1 MSDHVQHCPF
11 LNRSD
16 ARCSTNFSL
25 EQLDNAYDYC
35 FGSYAKCSVYL
46 ELLVERRLRR
56 VREAAGLLPKPS
68 RMSQWEDDD
77 SETQTPAVI
86 PLTHAG
92 RRIQLV

>member
-1 MSDHVQHCPF
+1 MSDHGQHCPF

-25 EQLDNAYDYC
+25 ERLDNAYDYC
-35 FGSYAKCSVYL
+35 FGQYADCPVYL

-56 VREAAGLLPKPS
+56 VREAAGAPRTSRWQNDASEDAQAPS
-68 RMSQWEDDD
+68 VV
-77 SETQTPAVI
+77 AI
-86 PLTHAG
+86 THGG

>member
-1 MSDHVQHCPF
+1 MSDHVHHCPF

-35 FGSYAKCSVYL
+35 FGEYADCSVYL

-56 VREAAGLLPKPS
+56 VREAAGALSNATRGSRWEAIESEDFDPS
-68 RMSQWEDDD
+68 FV
-77 SETQTPAVI
+77 PI
-86 PLTHAG
+86 THGG